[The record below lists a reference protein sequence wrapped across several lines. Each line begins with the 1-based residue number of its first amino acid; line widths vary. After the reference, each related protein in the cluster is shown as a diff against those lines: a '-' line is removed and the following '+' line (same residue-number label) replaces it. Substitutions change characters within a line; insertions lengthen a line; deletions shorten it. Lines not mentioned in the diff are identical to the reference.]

1 MCVGQ
6 QRKLKNKLWAPKGLI
21 LAKNKAAK
29 SIRCTNFATS
39 LHLQKLWLRE
49 SFWSIE
55 SNRYKDRD
63 KKKTEY
69 GKIFTLLKDEVPGL
83 KVIDNSCDCVAFF
96 CVSLY

>member
-69 GKIFTLLKDEVPGL
+69 GKILNLLKDEAPG
-83 KVIDNSCDCVAFF
+83 IDFS
-96 CVSLY
+96 SLEGDR

>member
-1 MCVGQ
+1 MGA
-6 QRKLKNKLWAPKGLI
+6 QRSHFGKK
-21 LAKNKAAK
+21 KAAK
-29 SIRCTNFATS
+29 SIRCTNFAAS

-69 GKIFTLLKDEVPGL
+69 GKILNLLKDEVPG
-83 KVIDNSCDCVAFF
+83 IDFS
-96 CVSLY
+96 SLEGDR